1 MRALMIR
8 WYLCGGWSWLV
19 LSSFIFTLKPFVPNK
34 TYTSLFLPNVE
45 LHVHICVITEYMN
58 NKSEETKCV
67 TSSRKSKKNRQH
79 NSQKKKKAKGQQM
92 IYKTLQVLWIGYAV
106 PASLVAPVELLLN
119 DV

>member
-1 MRALMIR
+1 
-8 WYLCGGWSWLV
+8 
-19 LSSFIFTLKPFVPNK
+19 
-34 TYTSLFLPNVE
+34 
-45 LHVHICVITEYMN
+45 MN